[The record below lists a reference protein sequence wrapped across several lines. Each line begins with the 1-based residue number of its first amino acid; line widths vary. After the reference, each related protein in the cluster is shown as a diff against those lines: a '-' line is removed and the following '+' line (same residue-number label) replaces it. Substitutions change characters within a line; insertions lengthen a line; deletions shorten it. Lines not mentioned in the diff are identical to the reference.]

1 MFFYKQILSFPWG
14 MGFFPMFP
22 YSRFSLDFLR
32 FPMFSLG
39 FPMAFPM
46 GFHGGT
52 SAWRPMMMRRRAQ
65 PGCASES
72 RQGAEAWSI
81 LIGEKVACYQ
91 GKMRILQM
99 KLMILGNFDDFAR
112 EHYWILMR
120 KMKKM
125 MILQGNMIISLWTMV
140 ILPGNV
146 GKIVTLEFYQGKL
159 EILLGKLR
167 F

>member
-1 MFFYKQILSFPWG
+1 MLP
-14 MGFFPMFP
+14 
-22 YSRFSLDFLR
+22 
-32 FPMFSLG
+32 
-39 FPMAFPM
+39 
-46 GFHGGT
+46 
-52 SAWRPMMMRRRAQ
+52 
-65 PGCASES
+65 
-72 RQGAEAWSI
+72 
-81 LIGEKVACYQ
+81 

>member
-1 MFFYKQILSFPWG
+1 
-14 MGFFPMFP
+14 
-22 YSRFSLDFLR
+22 
-32 FPMFSLG
+32 
-39 FPMAFPM
+39 MAFPM

-120 KMKKM
+120 KMKKNDDFTREHDNLIM
-125 MILQGNMIISLWTMV
+125 DHGDLTRKCGKNCDV
-140 ILPGNV
+140 GILPGE
-146 GKIVTLEFYQGKL
+146 T
-159 EILLGKLR
+159 
-167 F
+167 

>member
-1 MFFYKQILSFPWG
+1 
-14 MGFFPMFP
+14 
-22 YSRFSLDFLR
+22 
-32 FPMFSLG
+32 
-39 FPMAFPM
+39 
-46 GFHGGT
+46 
-52 SAWRPMMMRRRAQ
+52 
-65 PGCASES
+65 
-72 RQGAEAWSI
+72 
-81 LIGEKVACYQ
+81 
-91 GKMRILQM
+91 M

-125 MILQGNMIISLWTMV
+125 MILQENMIISLWTMV